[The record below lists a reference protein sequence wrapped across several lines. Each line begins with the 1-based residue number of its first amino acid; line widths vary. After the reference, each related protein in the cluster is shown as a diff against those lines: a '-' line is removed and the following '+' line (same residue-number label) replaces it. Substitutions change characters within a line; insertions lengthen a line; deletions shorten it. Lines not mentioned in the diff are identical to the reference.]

1 MGGRLSPAAVTAR
14 KDSRH
19 PEWSPRDNAVD
30 EVTLLGRRSAKVD
43 ARRLDGFVSH
53 QIRKER
59 DVVEL
64 REKVLG
70 EAVPE
75 RVRVDHLRVDA
86 VLLGKHLQLIA
97 DTSCRDSFPET
108 VAKEVAA

>member
-1 MGGRLSPAAVTAR
+1 MRVRALGWACHP
-14 KDSRH
+14 SRYL
-19 PEWSPRDNAVD
+19 PRDNAVD
-30 EVTLLGRRSAKVD
+30 EVALLGRRAAKVD
-43 ARRLDGFVSH
+43 ARCLYRFVSH
-53 QIRKER
+53 QIGKESN
-59 DVVEL
+59 VVEL

-86 VLLGKHLQLIA
+86 VLLGKRLQLIA
-97 DTSCRDSFPET
+97 DTSCRDAFPET